1 MSSHAGASNR
11 DRSALGFSWERRD
24 RHRLVTVV
32 ALIGFVATA
41 ALGIWGLP
49 PVDLHGPLHKV
60 GIMDPLCGGTRAARY
75 TIEGDLANAWR
86 YNPLGI
92 ATVIGAFLATARTAL
107 GLVAGRWLNLS
118 INWSARRRSIAT
130 AIVVTLVV
138 LLQVRQ
144 QARADLLME
153 GTFTF

>member
-1 MSSHAGASNR
+1 MTR
-11 DRSALGFSWERRD
+11 RSDPDDAVARLSWGIRD

-32 ALIGFVATA
+32 ALLGAAAAVAM
-41 ALGIWGLP
+41 GIWGLP

-75 TIEGDLANAWR
+75 TIEGDLVNAWQ

-92 ATVIGAFLATARTAL
+92 ASVVGAFLATARTAL

-118 INWSARRRSIAT
+118 INWSGRRRTIA
-130 AIVVTLVV
+130 AALVVTLVV
-138 LLQVRQ
+138 LLQIRQ

>member
-1 MSSHAGASNR
+1 MTH
-11 DRSALGFSWERRD
+11 RSEPDDGVARLSWGIRD

-32 ALIGFVATA
+32 ALIGA
-41 ALGIWGLP
+41 AAAAAMGIWGLP

-92 ATVIGAFLATARTAL
+92 VTVIGAFLATARTAA
-107 GLVAGRWLNLS
+107 GLFAGRWLNLS
-118 INWSARRRSIAT
+118 INWSARRRTIAA